1 MAKHTKNRKDLSD
14 LCDYIFEHEFE
25 DYCETLQETLPDA
38 EAGKI
43 NDLIQAGDFPAL
55 EAYAFKTGA
64 KEKPQRDDLCV
75 PCGSHIHTL
84 KCPRAFVNSPP
95 GLRIQSLL

>member
-38 EAGKI
+38 EAEKI
-43 NDLIQAGDFPAL
+43 SDLIQAGDFPAL
-55 EAYAFKTGA
+55 EAYAFRSGA
-64 KEKPQRDDLCV
+64 KEIRHIYAVACRVYRDY
-75 PCGSHIHTL
+75 L
-84 KCPRAFVNSPP
+84 K
-95 GLRIQSLL
+95 